1 MAKIS
6 SKAFYKK
13 ALAITTIALSLVTI
27 VGCSNNSNNDNNK
40 VESTQKT
47 KQKSKKI
54 KKIHK
59 NSNHKEINLRKK
71 YAEIEV
77 GSPAKSANDGSSTEE
92 VIKLL
97 GKPDSSTTIKTHDSK
112 AKNYSWNEKKT
123 NLKVGFKNNKVVSKK
138 ISNFKWNR
146 KNKNINM
153 KAYKEIKNGSAYSDL
168 IGLYG
173 EPDDFHQ
180 TSVSGKKAITAT
192 YLTNIDGTAGAKAE
206 FYFINDKLTN
216 KKQIGL
222 K

>member
-77 GSPAKSANDGSSTEE
+77 DKPANNASSTEE

-97 GKPDSSTTIKTHDSK
+97 GKPDSSTAIKTHDSK
-112 AKNYSWNEKKT
+112 TKNYSWNEKKT
-123 NLKVGFKNNKVVSKK
+123 NLKVDFKNNKAISKK

-146 KNKNINM
+146 KSKNIDM

-192 YLTNIDGTAGAKAE
+192 YLTNVDGTAGAKAE